1 MPGMSKGEEDNMA
14 IIKEF
19 MRFKVHMEGS
29 VNGHEFEIEGEGEG
43 RPYEGT
49 QTAKLKVTKGG
60 PLPFAWD
67 ILSPQFM
74 YGSKAYVKHPADI
87 PDYLKLSFPEG
98 FKWER
103 VMNFEDG
110 GVVTVTQ
117 DSSLQDGEF
126 IYKVKLR
133 GTNFPSDGP
142 VMQKKTMGWEASS
155 ERMYPEDG
163 ALKGEIKQRLKLKDG
178 GHYDA
183 EVKTT
188 YKAKKPVQLPGAYN
202 VNIKLDITSHNEDYT
217 IVEQY
222 ERAEGRHST
231 GGMDEL
237 YKSAGSAAGSGSAMK
252 FTVEREHLLKPL
264 QQVSGPLGGRPT
276 LPILGN
282 LLLQVADG
290 TLSLTGTDLEMEMVA
305 RVALVQPHEPGAT
318 TVPARKF
325 FDICRGL
332 PEGAEIAVQLEGERM
347 LVRSGRS
354 RFSLST
360 LPAADFPNLDDWQ
373 SEVEFTLPQAT
384 MKRLI
389 EATQFSM
396 AHQDVRYYLNGML
409 FETEG
414 EELRTVATDG
424 HRLAVCSMPIGQSLP
439 SHSVIVPRKGVIELM
454 RMLDGGDNPLRVQIG
469 SNNIRAHVGD
479 FIFTSKLVDGR
490 FPDYRRVLPKNPD
503 KHLEAGCDL
512 LKQAF
517 ARAAILSNEKFRG
530 VRLYVSENQLKIT
543 ANNPE
548 QEEAEEILDVT
559 YSGAEMEIGFNVSYV
574 LDVLNALKCENVRMM
589 LTDSV
594 SSVQIEDAASQSAA
608 YVVMP
613 MRL

>member
-1 MPGMSKGEEDNMA
+1 
-14 IIKEF
+14 
-19 MRFKVHMEGS
+19 
-29 VNGHEFEIEGEGEG
+29 
-43 RPYEGT
+43 
-49 QTAKLKVTKGG
+49 
-60 PLPFAWD
+60 
-67 ILSPQFM
+67 
-74 YGSKAYVKHPADI
+74 
-87 PDYLKLSFPEG
+87 
-98 FKWER
+98 
-103 VMNFEDG
+103 
-110 GVVTVTQ
+110 
-117 DSSLQDGEF
+117 
-126 IYKVKLR
+126 
-133 GTNFPSDGP
+133 
-142 VMQKKTMGWEASS
+142 
-155 ERMYPEDG
+155 
-163 ALKGEIKQRLKLKDG
+163 
-178 GHYDA
+178 
-183 EVKTT
+183 
-188 YKAKKPVQLPGAYN
+188 
-202 VNIKLDITSHNEDYT
+202 
-217 IVEQY
+217 
-222 ERAEGRHST
+222 
-231 GGMDEL
+231 
-237 YKSAGSAAGSGSAMK
+237 MK

-290 TLSLTGTDLEMEMVA
+290 ALSLTGTDLEMEMVA
-305 RVALVQPHEPGAT
+305 RVALVQPHEAGAT

-332 PEGAEIAVQLEGERM
+332 PEGAEIAVQLEGDRM

-414 EELRTVATDG
+414 SELRTVATDG
-424 HRLAVCSMPIGQSLP
+424 HRLAVCSMPLEASLP
-439 SHSVIVPRKGVIELM
+439 NHSVIVPRKGVIELM
-454 RMLDGGDNPLRVQIG
+454 RMLDGGDTPLRVQI
-469 SNNIRAHVGD
+469 
-479 FIFTSKLVDGR
+479 
-490 FPDYRRVLPKNPD
+490 
-503 KHLEAGCDL
+503 LE
-512 LKQAF
+512 QAF

-559 YSGAEMEIGFNVSYV
+559 YAGTEMEIGFNVSYV
-574 LDVLNALKCENVRMM
+574 LDVLNALKCENVRIL

>member
-1 MPGMSKGEEDNMA
+1 
-14 IIKEF
+14 
-19 MRFKVHMEGS
+19 
-29 VNGHEFEIEGEGEG
+29 
-43 RPYEGT
+43 
-49 QTAKLKVTKGG
+49 
-60 PLPFAWD
+60 
-67 ILSPQFM
+67 
-74 YGSKAYVKHPADI
+74 
-87 PDYLKLSFPEG
+87 
-98 FKWER
+98 
-103 VMNFEDG
+103 
-110 GVVTVTQ
+110 
-117 DSSLQDGEF
+117 
-126 IYKVKLR
+126 
-133 GTNFPSDGP
+133 
-142 VMQKKTMGWEASS
+142 
-155 ERMYPEDG
+155 
-163 ALKGEIKQRLKLKDG
+163 
-178 GHYDA
+178 
-183 EVKTT
+183 
-188 YKAKKPVQLPGAYN
+188 
-202 VNIKLDITSHNEDYT
+202 
-217 IVEQY
+217 
-222 ERAEGRHST
+222 
-231 GGMDEL
+231 
-237 YKSAGSAAGSGSAMK
+237 MK

-290 TLSLTGTDLEMEMVA
+290 TLSLTGTDLAMEMVA

-469 SNNIRAHVGD
+469 RTTFAPTLATLSSPRNWWMVASRITDAFCRRTQTNIW
-479 FIFTSKLVDGR
+479 
-490 FPDYRRVLPKNPD
+490 
-503 KHLEAGCDL
+503 
-512 LKQAF
+512 KQAAISSSRRLL
-517 ARAAILSNEKFRG
+517 ARQFS
-530 VRLYVSENQLKIT
+530 
-543 ANNPE
+543 
-548 QEEAEEILDVT
+548 
-559 YSGAEMEIGFNVSYV
+559 
-574 LDVLNALKCENVRMM
+574 
-589 LTDSV
+589 LTRN
-594 SSVQIEDAASQSAA
+594 SAVCA
-608 YVVMP
+608 CMSAKTS
-613 MRL
+613 

>member
-1 MPGMSKGEEDNMA
+1 
-14 IIKEF
+14 
-19 MRFKVHMEGS
+19 
-29 VNGHEFEIEGEGEG
+29 
-43 RPYEGT
+43 
-49 QTAKLKVTKGG
+49 
-60 PLPFAWD
+60 
-67 ILSPQFM
+67 
-74 YGSKAYVKHPADI
+74 
-87 PDYLKLSFPEG
+87 
-98 FKWER
+98 
-103 VMNFEDG
+103 
-110 GVVTVTQ
+110 
-117 DSSLQDGEF
+117 
-126 IYKVKLR
+126 
-133 GTNFPSDGP
+133 
-142 VMQKKTMGWEASS
+142 
-155 ERMYPEDG
+155 
-163 ALKGEIKQRLKLKDG
+163 
-178 GHYDA
+178 
-183 EVKTT
+183 
-188 YKAKKPVQLPGAYN
+188 
-202 VNIKLDITSHNEDYT
+202 
-217 IVEQY
+217 
-222 ERAEGRHST
+222 
-231 GGMDEL
+231 
-237 YKSAGSAAGSGSAMK
+237 MK

-396 AHQDVRYYLNGML
+396 AHQDVRYYLNGM
-409 FETEG
+409 
-414 EELRTVATDG
+414 
-424 HRLAVCSMPIGQSLP
+424 
-439 SHSVIVPRKGVIELM
+439 
-454 RMLDGGDNPLRVQIG
+454 
-469 SNNIRAHVGD
+469 
-479 FIFTSKLVDGR
+479 
-490 FPDYRRVLPKNPD
+490 
-503 KHLEAGCDL
+503 CDL

>member
-1 MPGMSKGEEDNMA
+1 
-14 IIKEF
+14 
-19 MRFKVHMEGS
+19 
-29 VNGHEFEIEGEGEG
+29 
-43 RPYEGT
+43 
-49 QTAKLKVTKGG
+49 
-60 PLPFAWD
+60 
-67 ILSPQFM
+67 
-74 YGSKAYVKHPADI
+74 
-87 PDYLKLSFPEG
+87 
-98 FKWER
+98 
-103 VMNFEDG
+103 
-110 GVVTVTQ
+110 
-117 DSSLQDGEF
+117 
-126 IYKVKLR
+126 
-133 GTNFPSDGP
+133 
-142 VMQKKTMGWEASS
+142 
-155 ERMYPEDG
+155 
-163 ALKGEIKQRLKLKDG
+163 
-178 GHYDA
+178 
-183 EVKTT
+183 
-188 YKAKKPVQLPGAYN
+188 
-202 VNIKLDITSHNEDYT
+202 
-217 IVEQY
+217 
-222 ERAEGRHST
+222 
-231 GGMDEL
+231 
-237 YKSAGSAAGSGSAMK
+237 MK

-305 RVALVQPHEPGAT
+305 RVALIQPHEPGAT

-332 PEGAEIAVQLEGERM
+332 PEGAEIAVQLEGDRM

-396 AHQDVRYYLNGML
+396 AHQDV
-409 FETEG
+409 
-414 EELRTVATDG
+414 
-424 HRLAVCSMPIGQSLP
+424 

-503 KHLEAGCDL
+503 KHLEAGCDI

-548 QEEAEEILDVT
+548 QEEAEEILDVSYPGT
-559 YSGAEMEIGFNVSYV
+559 ELEIGFNVSYV
-574 LDVLNALKCENVRMM
+574 LDVLNALKCENVRIL

>member
-1 MPGMSKGEEDNMA
+1 
-14 IIKEF
+14 
-19 MRFKVHMEGS
+19 
-29 VNGHEFEIEGEGEG
+29 
-43 RPYEGT
+43 
-49 QTAKLKVTKGG
+49 
-60 PLPFAWD
+60 
-67 ILSPQFM
+67 
-74 YGSKAYVKHPADI
+74 
-87 PDYLKLSFPEG
+87 
-98 FKWER
+98 
-103 VMNFEDG
+103 
-110 GVVTVTQ
+110 
-117 DSSLQDGEF
+117 
-126 IYKVKLR
+126 
-133 GTNFPSDGP
+133 
-142 VMQKKTMGWEASS
+142 
-155 ERMYPEDG
+155 
-163 ALKGEIKQRLKLKDG
+163 
-178 GHYDA
+178 
-183 EVKTT
+183 
-188 YKAKKPVQLPGAYN
+188 
-202 VNIKLDITSHNEDYT
+202 
-217 IVEQY
+217 
-222 ERAEGRHST
+222 
-231 GGMDEL
+231 
-237 YKSAGSAAGSGSAMK
+237 MK

-305 RVALVQPHEPGAT
+305 RVTLSQPHEPGAT
-318 TVPARKF
+318 TVH
-325 FDICRGL
+325 
-332 PEGAEIAVQLEGERM
+332 
-347 LVRSGRS
+347 
-354 RFSLST
+354 
-360 LPAADFPNLDDWQ
+360 LDDWQ

-389 EATQFSM
+389 ESTQFSM

-414 EELRTVATDG
+414 SELRTVATDG
-424 HRLAVCSMPIGQSLP
+424 HRLAVCSMPLEASLP

-454 RMLDGGDNPLRVQIG
+454 RMLDGGENPLRVQIG

-503 KHLEAGCDL
+503 KHLEAGCDI

-548 QEEAEEILDVT
+548 QEEAEEILDVSYGGT
-559 YSGAEMEIGFNVSYV
+559 EMEIGFNVSYV
-574 LDVLNALKCENVRMM
+574 LDVLNALKCETVRIM

>member
-1 MPGMSKGEEDNMA
+1 
-14 IIKEF
+14 
-19 MRFKVHMEGS
+19 
-29 VNGHEFEIEGEGEG
+29 
-43 RPYEGT
+43 
-49 QTAKLKVTKGG
+49 
-60 PLPFAWD
+60 
-67 ILSPQFM
+67 
-74 YGSKAYVKHPADI
+74 
-87 PDYLKLSFPEG
+87 
-98 FKWER
+98 
-103 VMNFEDG
+103 
-110 GVVTVTQ
+110 
-117 DSSLQDGEF
+117 
-126 IYKVKLR
+126 
-133 GTNFPSDGP
+133 
-142 VMQKKTMGWEASS
+142 
-155 ERMYPEDG
+155 
-163 ALKGEIKQRLKLKDG
+163 
-178 GHYDA
+178 
-183 EVKTT
+183 
-188 YKAKKPVQLPGAYN
+188 
-202 VNIKLDITSHNEDYT
+202 
-217 IVEQY
+217 
-222 ERAEGRHST
+222 
-231 GGMDEL
+231 
-237 YKSAGSAAGSGSAMK
+237 MK

-517 ARAAILSNEKFRG
+517 ARAVSQQQSTRSISPNEDEAAKFTSVILATTEDTWGQQFEKMGKTYQQPKLVMYRG
-530 VRLYVSENQLKIT
+530 MTRTGCGAGQSIMGPFYCPADGTVYIDLSFYDDMKDKLGADGDFAQGYVIAHEVGHHVQKLLGIEPKVRQLQQNAT
-543 ANNPE
+543 QAEVNRLSVRME
-548 QEEAEEILDVT
+548 LQADCFAGVWGHSMQQQGVLETGDLEEA
-559 YSGAEMEIGFNVSYV
+559 
-574 LDVLNALKCENVRMM
+574 LNAAQAIGDDRLQQQSQGRVVP
-589 LTDSV
+589 DSFTHGT
-594 SSVQIEDAASQSAA
+594 SQQRYSWFKRGFDSGDPAQCNTFGKSI
-608 YVVMP
+608 
-613 MRL
+613 